1 MTEYCAVVLFLN
13 PELVA
18 REPTVLRRLHKCGL
32 QGVTGGVKE
41 NFLF

>member
-1 MTEYCAVVLFLN
+1 MTKYCAVLFLN

-18 REPTVLRRLHKCGL
+18 REPTTLWRLHKCGL
-32 QGVTGGVKE
+32 QGITGGVKE